1 MDTPA
6 KTKLDALKTVLE
18 KVVDKADEARSEF
31 VGNKIADKIVKPK
44 PVPNNNLRNIEEI
57 IIPPEKE
64 KKYWTNWENYYNNE
78 STIKYLNF

>member
-6 KTKLDALKTVLE
+6 KTKLDALKTALK
-18 KVVDKADEARSEF
+18 KVVYKADEARSEF

-64 KKYWTNWENYYNNE
+64 KKY
-78 STIKYLNF
+78 

>member
-1 MDTPA
+1 MDNPA

-18 KVVDKADEARSEF
+18 KVVYKADEARSEF

-64 KKYWTNWENYYNNE
+64 KKY
-78 STIKYLNF
+78 

>member
-1 MDTPA
+1 MDAPA
-6 KTKLDALKTVLE
+6 KTKLDALKAVLE
-18 KVVDKADEARSEF
+18 KVVYKADEARSEF

-64 KKYWTNWENYYNNE
+64 KKY
-78 STIKYLNF
+78 

>member
-18 KVVDKADEARSEF
+18 KVGYKADEARSEF

-64 KKYWTNWENYYNNE
+64 KKY
-78 STIKYLNF
+78 